1 MIREDQGAE
10 CRLLVFKLKVDI
22 ENSNSLAM

>member
-1 MIREDQGAE
+1 MIREDQGAG

-22 ENSNSLAM
+22 ENSNSLKM

>member
-1 MIREDQGAE
+1 MIREDQGDG
-10 CRLLVFKLKVDI
+10 CRLLVFKLKADI